1 MLLTNIDYFH
11 IVCYT
16 LLYIVEVT
24 IVVFSFSYLTNITN
38 TISIL
43 KIGGNSKTVTF
54 LIVLVGDAHW
64 GALDYLILD
73 IPPGTSD
80 IHLTLL
86 QTLAITG
93 AVIVSTPRYPSCRAS
108 VRVVTRAHP

>member
-1 MLLTNIDYFH
+1 MD
-11 IVCYT
+11 
-16 LLYIVEVT
+16 
-24 IVVFSFSYLTNITN
+24 
-38 TISIL
+38 
-43 KIGGNSKTVTF
+43 K
-54 LIVLVGDAHW
+54 GDAHW

-80 IHLTLL
+80 IHLTHL

-108 VRVVTRAHP
+108 VRVVTRGHP